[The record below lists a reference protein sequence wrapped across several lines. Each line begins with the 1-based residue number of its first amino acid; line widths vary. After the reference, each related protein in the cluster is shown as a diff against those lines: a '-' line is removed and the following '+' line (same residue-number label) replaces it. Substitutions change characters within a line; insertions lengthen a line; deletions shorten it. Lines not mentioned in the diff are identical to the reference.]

1 MEKYNLLFNK
11 LGIYNC
17 IKFINIKN
25 GLGHK
30 ESLMGFSEMIKF
42 ILSWKNLYK
51 KRSLYIL
58 IDKKNK

>member
-17 IKFINIKN
+17 IKFINIEN

-42 ILSWKNLYK
+42 ILSLKNYYK
-51 KRSLYIL
+51 KR
-58 IDKKNK
+58 